1 MQNISLSK
9 IFGKFVF
16 IVLDTI
22 ILERNLVGF
31 KNVEENTCTKK
42 KNVFLTHIIT
52 NFILHWLSLLN
63 FKISIVSNVFESHK
77 KIALLDH

>member
-16 IVLDTI
+16 TVLDTI

-31 KNVEENTCTKK
+31 KNVEKNTCTKK
-42 KNVFLTHIIT
+42 RMSF
-52 NFILHWLSLLN
+52 
-63 FKISIVSNVFESHK
+63 
-77 KIALLDH
+77 

>member
-1 MQNISLSK
+1 MMKNSKLKFSERMQNISLSK

-31 KNVEENTCTKK
+31 KNVEKNTCTKK
-42 KNVFLTHIIT
+42 RMSF
-52 NFILHWLSLLN
+52 
-63 FKISIVSNVFESHK
+63 
-77 KIALLDH
+77 